1 MDKKRIALLTNI
13 IAPYRIPAFNK
24 VAELAPFDFDVYFMA
39 ENESNRDWKI
49 YKEKIKFKY
58 KVLKGVHFNLKNRF
72 VHLNLGLSYYLI
84 KNKYNLIAIGG
95 YTQPAA
101 WEALFLSKVLKT
113 KLLLFGEST
122 LKDKRSG
129 SYLYEK
135 LKRFLVKRCNG
146 FIPAGKAAAEYFK
159 YLGAP
164 PDRIFIAHF
173 CCDYDFFNR
182 EYLKLR
188 QFKEEI
194 KRKKGYPSVTIL
206 YSGRFVWYK
215 GISFLLEAYSR
226 LRKERD
232 DIGLVLLG
240 DGPERRKYQDYVRSN
255 NVKSV
260 FFEGFVQQEE
270 LPVYYTSADIFVLPS
285 LSDPWGIVI
294 NEAMAFGLPVIST
307 DVAGVTYDLVKDGV
321 NGFVVKAGNSSEL
334 YNALKK
340 LCESPELRKKM
351 GKKSLELV
359 KEYTPENWAKSFINA
374 VNKILGI

>member
-1 MDKKRIALLTNI
+1 MRYRVALITNI
-13 IAPYRIPAFNK
+13 IAPYRIPCFNK
-24 VAELAPFDFDVYFMA
+24 VAEYADFGFHVYFTA
-39 ENESNRDWKI
+39 ENEENRKWKI
-49 YKEKIKFKY
+49 YKDKINFDY
-58 KVLKGVHFNLKNRF
+58 KVLKGLHFTLNEKIVHWTF
-72 VHLNLGLSYYLI
+72 GLFYYLI
-84 KNKYNLIAIGG
+84 KEKYDLIAIGG
-95 YTQPAA
+95 YTQPAY
-101 WEALFLSKVLKT
+101 WEALFVSKILGSKI
-113 KLLLFGEST
+113 LFFGEST
-122 LKDKRSG
+122 LNDRRSTRWIFD
-129 SYLYEK
+129 K
-135 LKRFLVKRCNG
+135 LKRFFIKRCDG
-146 FIPAGKAAAEYFK
+146 FVPAGNAAAEYVK
-159 YLGAP
+159 YLEAP
-164 PDRIFIAHF
+164 EDKIFIARF
-173 CCDYDFFNR
+173 CADYDFFHS
-182 EYLKLR
+182 EYLRLKPH
-188 QFKEEI
+188 KEEI
-194 KRKKGYPSVTIL
+194 KRKKGYPSIVIL
-206 YSGRFVWYK
+206 FSGRFVWYK
-215 GISFLLEAYSR
+215 GISFLLEAYSH

-240 DGPERRKYQDYVRSN
+240 DGSEREKYQDYVRSN
-255 NVKSV
+255 NVKDV